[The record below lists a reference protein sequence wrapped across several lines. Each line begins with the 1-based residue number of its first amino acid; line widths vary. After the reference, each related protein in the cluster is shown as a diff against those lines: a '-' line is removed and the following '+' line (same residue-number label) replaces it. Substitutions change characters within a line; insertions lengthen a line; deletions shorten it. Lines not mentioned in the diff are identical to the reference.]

1 MLSRPI
7 FLAVLLLLDA
17 LILGLLYG
25 LGTLNLL
32 DIVLLGSL
40 PNDMVWLL
48 QIVQSLSC
56 GFALVKILLET
67 KPGNSPAVNRLRS
80 AAILSS
86 PALLFALVLFTIE
99 MLMKGKGESASI
111 TFDLTNLG
119 TSTLMWAATY
129 LSIAI
134 GLTLTYKVQRYGNFA
149 QSELFMVGMYFGMI
163 LGWSEYYFVL
173 EEAPMDGVIAWTLL
187 LRSLLVAFVMTGLV
201 GVLIDRVIYRGF
213 RLRDSSPQVMMIA
226 SLGIALILRSIYFM
240 RFSSSKVR
248 FVPDSDFTAITNRW
262 VLPTSRIRLN
272 LGERSL
278 AEGASYTHQTCEQT
292 GIDEATGEPI
302 MARIVSETNRPSL
315 EIYDL
320 GIDCVTPLT
329 SNLSYSNGSL
339 PVVVFI
345 SVAMLV
351 LLLNKTRLGMRMR
364 AVADNPELA
373 ASSGI
378 NVERVQQTSAFLS
391 AGITGVGG
399 AVFSLTL
406 LFNPTTG
413 FALLLPAFAVIVLG
427 TIGSVPGAIIASI
440 MVGFVR
446 ASSTPILT
454 GVGFPLDR
462 SGYSALSG
470 VMPYVFLV
478 AILIVLP
485 KGLGDALERWNIERE
500 RNRNT
505 KTRKEVDTR
514 IVAALAL
521 LPTGILGLH
530 HWLRGRSERAQN
542 FSIVA
547 FGSYAAH
554 RVTGFIGGKSSFAAG
569 ACSDSCIESEG
580 ISSNIQLITRDPNA
594 SISVQDS
601 PYFNGEASKLD
612 QKWFEL
618 METEIQTV
626 NALSDI
632 SNLVWP
638 WVPLLLWAFAIRQ
651 GLQILKDGEIN
662 HEGGIVNDI
671 SMRLVRARAMIAA
684 SLKKPI
690 LKASNSISEANK
702 AHSEVINKIEIVI
715 SDAIIRARTKIT
727 DGLHGTIQK
736 LPDGRMNKI
745 RDPYGREGQKGS
757 WTAFAAMAVIILY
770 LIWWLPINTTPEDFL
785 WDKIFQVSNV
795 SIGICIFILMA
806 FSLNLHTGYTG
817 MVNFGIIFF
826 VGVGAI
832 TVGVLSSP
840 ERYHGYGWGTLP
852 ATLFAVFLAAAIG
865 WGLAFPTARLRT
877 DYFAIV
883 TISLGE
889 VLRMLLSAE
898 PLLRTGPVKSAI
910 GIGSYPAPLEEWW
923 FCGRGVNTGPEEQFI
938 SPDYCKWASPSLE
951 SPANSISDLLSLGE
965 PAPYS
970 LLLATLSILCVIAI
984 WWILERL
991 LKSPWGRIVKA
1002 IREDEEVA
1010 QHHGHD
1016 VLRHKAA
1023 SLALGAGICGLAGAI
1038 WAWQL
1043 SGISPTFMSPA
1054 GSTFL
1059 VWAAFIVGGSANNR
1073 GMVIGGSIIVLS
1085 GYIFNVLAV
1094 ASTPDLP
1101 LFETATNIDDT
1112 FKWIVT
1118 DQWEVTGIFLSVI
1131 VAGAITRS
1139 ARLIEYGFWG
1149 TIVFWFT
1156 ATFMDGYRSILAAA
1170 DYTGEVTIS
1179 GGGMSYV
1186 RLMLVGMLM
1195 VASLMLNPKGLL
1207 PEVPSRPE
1215 RPSEDGT

>member
-1 MLSRPI
+1 MSSRRVTLAI
-7 FLAVLLLLDA
+7 FLLLDA
-17 LILGLLYG
+17 LLLGLLYG

-32 DIVLLGSL
+32 DAILLGSI
-40 PNDMVWLL
+40 PNDMIWLL
-48 QIVQSLSC
+48 QVVQSLSC
-56 GFALVKILLET
+56 GFAIVKILLDT
-67 KPGNSPAVNRLRS
+67 KPGDTPAVNLLRS
-80 AAILSS
+80 AAIISS

-99 MLMKGKGESASI
+99 MLLKGQGETASI

-173 EEAPMDGVIAWTLL
+173 KEAPMDGVIAWTLL
-187 LRSLLVAFVMTGLV
+187 LRSLLLAFVMTGLL
-201 GVLIDRVIYRGF
+201 GVLIDRIVYRGF

-226 SLGIALILRSIYFM
+226 SLGVALILRSIYFM
-240 RFSSSKVR
+240 RFSSAKVR
-248 FVPDSDFTAITNRW
+248 FIPDSDFTATANRW
-262 VLPTSRIRLN
+262 ELPTSRIKLN

-278 AEGASYTHQTCEQT
+278 AEGGTYTYQTCEQT
-292 GIDEATGEPI
+292 GIDETSGEPI
-302 MARIVSETNRPSL
+302 MERIVSEGNRPTV
-315 EIYDL
+315 EIYDI
-320 GIDCVTPLT
+320 GIDCISPLT
-329 SNLSYSNGSL
+329 SNLSYANGSL

-399 AVFSLTL
+399 AIFSVTL

-427 TIGSVPGAIIASI
+427 TIGSVSGAIIASL

-470 VMPYVFLV
+470 VMPYIFLV

-485 KGLGDALERWNIERE
+485 KGLGDAIERWNIEKE
-500 RNRNT
+500 RNRN
-505 KTRKEVDTR
+505 KEARSLIDKR

-530 HWLRGRSERAQN
+530 HWARGRSDKAQN
-542 FSIVA
+542 FSIIA
-547 FGSYAAH
+547 FGSYVAH
-554 RVTGFIGGKSSFAAG
+554 KVMRFIGKNSFADG
-569 ACSDSCIESEG
+569 ACSDSCIEAEG
-580 ISSNIQLITRDPNA
+580 RSSNIELITSNPDA
-594 SISVQDS
+594 SLSTKDS
-601 PYFNGEASKLD
+601 PYFDVDASDLD

-618 METEIQTV
+618 MELEIQTV

-632 SNLVWP
+632 SDWLWP
-638 WVPLLLWAFAIRQ
+638 WVPLALWLFAIRQ
-651 GLQILKDGEIN
+651 GLQILRNGRTNENEDRADFISAQLLRVRNSIN
-662 HEGGIVNDI
+662 
-671 SMRLVRARAMIAA
+671 S
-684 SLKKPI
+684 SLKGPFS
-690 LKASNSISEANK
+690 KASTSISEANK
-702 AHSEVINKIEIVI
+702 AHSALITKVEVGVSGLLLKWRSMIAHKSQKAI
-715 SDAIIRARTKIT
+715 SLFSDERLDR
-727 DGLHGTIQK
+727 
-736 LPDGRMNKI
+736 I
-745 RDPYGREGQKGS
+745 RDPYGREGRKGS
-757 WTAFAAMAVIILY
+757 WIAFAALATIILY
-770 LIWWLPINTTPEDFL
+770 LIWWLPVNSSPEEFW

-795 SIGICIFILMA
+795 TIGMCVFILMA

-832 TVGVLSSP
+832 TVSVLSSP
-840 ERYHGYGWGTLP
+840 ERYHGYGWGVVP
-852 ATLFAVFLAAAIG
+852 ATIFAVLLTAVIG
-865 WGLAFPTARLRT
+865 WALAFPTARLRT

-889 VLRMLLSAE
+889 VVRMLLSAE
-898 PLLRTGPVKSAI
+898 PLLRTGPIKSAI
-910 GIGSYPAPLEEWW
+910 GIGSYPLPLKEWW
-923 FCGRGVNTGPEEQFI
+923 FCGRGVKTGLEQEFL
-938 SPDYCKWASPSLE
+938 SPDYCKWASPALD

-970 LLLATLSILCVIAI
+970 LLLATMSVFFVITI
-984 WWILERL
+984 WWILERVL
-991 LKSPWGRIVKA
+991 TSPWGRIVKA

-1016 VLRHKAA
+1016 VLKHKAA

-1043 SGISPTFMSPA
+1043 TGLSPTFMSPA

-1059 VWAAFIVGGSANNR
+1059 VWAAFIIGGSANNR
-1073 GMVIGGSIIVLS
+1073 GMVIGASIIVLT
-1085 GYIFNVLAV
+1085 GFVFNVLAV

-1101 LFETATNIDDT
+1101 LYETANTIDKT

-1118 DQWEVTGIFLSVI
+1118 DQWEITGIFLI
-1131 VAGAITRS
+1131 VMFGGIITRRS
-1139 ARLIEYGFWG
+1139 RLVEYGFWG
-1149 TIVFWFT
+1149 SIVFCFT
-1156 ATFMDGYRSILAAA
+1156 AIFMEGYRSLMAAS

-1186 RLMLVGMLM
+1186 RLMLVGTLML
-1195 VASLMLNPKGLL
+1195 VSLILNPKGLL

-1215 RPSEDGT
+1215 RPSEDTV